1 MNIIHK
7 LTWQYMKKNKRRTIV
22 TMIGIII
29 SVAMMTAVTTACASF
44 TDLYERKTIASD
56 GRWHVLYKNVPSD
69 GVDVIKN
76 DANSESVTVSA
87 DMGYDAVDS
96 KNAYKPYV
104 FLKAYNTESFEGLPI
119 KLISGRMPQNS
130 SEILI
135 PDHLR
140 NNGGIE
146 WKIGDT
152 VDVTLS
158 DRSVKGED
166 GQSYTLTQDNGYVGE
181 DSGSAE
187 TLVAKAE
194 KKSYTIVGLIERP
207 DFEPYWAPGY
217 MILTG
222 LDENSPKTETVN
234 VSVWQKHV
242 DKNIYDDSK
251 ELAKKAGA
259 DSENIS
265 YNTILIGLSGVNRAN
280 GFITMMYMLVI
291 LLLIIIV
298 ISSVSLIYNA
308 FAISL
313 TERSRQLGMLAG
325 VGATKRQK
333 RASVYYEGFLVGIIS
348 IPLGIASGIGG
359 LAIAFKCISPLFEFT
374 FSEWNQPLYV
384 VVSWPSVIA
393 AAAVAVITIFISTY
407 IPARR
412 ASVISPIDG
421 IRQNHDIKLTKKK
434 VKTSRLTRKLFGFE
448 GELALKNLKRNK
460 KRYRATVVSMAVSGA
475 LFLGVSGFV
484 HSLEISSEM
493 LLEDSYVDFKVQGDR
508 AYFEEISEMPG
519 VSRDTEMTYAYNFY
533 VNRSDL
539 KLSDE
544 FQKMRD
550 KMYADADSE
559 YVASGDFYNVNLH
572 SMDEESLRAFL
583 REAGLSESVLD
594 GENSAILLNSVTV
607 VGPSSKGRTEFF
619 DCSENQKIP
628 LLFTESSYDAES
640 EDFETKDKS
649 AGELTVAA
657 VLDISPWCLPLNMN
671 LFETENVWL
680 LVSEKTMENI
690 VNSDDYIPAAI
701 TSLCLDSDNPK
712 ATMAALDDYVK
723 QYSNERGVSYY
734 SSWKTIESNQ
744 NLLRIISV
752 FAYGFIILMTAIC
765 TANIINTTSTGI
777 SMRRKEFAMLKSVGM
792 TPKIFNRMII
802 YESLFYGVKAL
813 IFGMPAGLLFMW
825 LFYKSTA
832 GSIYSRFTLPWLNII
847 LVVVMIFV
855 ITGLS
860 MMYSVRKI
868 RKENVIEALK
878 GE

>member
-56 GRWHVLYKNVPSD
+56 GRWHVIYKNVSLD

-146 WKIGDT
+146 WKVGDT
-152 VDVTLS
+152 VDLTLS

-187 TLVAKAE
+187 MLVAKAE

-222 LDENSPKTETVN
+222 LDENSPKTEKVN

-265 YNTILIGLSGVNRAN
+265 YNTILLGLSGVNRAN

-460 KRYRATVVSMAVSGA
+460 KRYRATVVSMAVSVA

-533 VNRSDL
+533 VNRSGL

-583 REAGLSESVLD
+583 REAGLSESILD

-607 VGPSSKGRTEFF
+607 VGPSSKGRTKLF

-813 IFGMPAGLLFMW
+813 IFGMPAGLFFMW

>member
-56 GRWHVLYKNVPSD
+56 GRWHVIYKNVSLD

-146 WKIGDT
+146 WKVGDT
-152 VDVTLS
+152 VDLTLS

-187 TLVAKAE
+187 MLVAKAE

-222 LDENSPKTETVN
+222 LDENSPKTEKVN

-265 YNTILIGLSGVNRAN
+265 YNTILLGLSGVNRAN

-460 KRYRATVVSMAVSGA
+460 KRYRATVVSMAVSVA

-533 VNRSDL
+533 VNRSGL

-594 GENSAILLNSVTV
+594 GENSAILLNGVTV
-607 VGPSSKGRTEFF
+607 VGPSSKGRTKLF

-792 TPKIFNRMII
+792 TPKTFNRMII

>member
-44 TDLYERKTIASD
+44 TDLYERKTIARD
-56 GRWHVLYKNVPSD
+56 GRWHVIYKNVSLD

-76 DANSESVTVSA
+76 DANSESVTISA

-104 FLKAYNTESFEGLPI
+104 FLKAYNPESFEGLPI

-135 PDHLR
+135 PDHLK

-146 WKIGDT
+146 WKVGDT
-152 VDVTLS
+152 VDLTLS
-158 DRSVKGED
+158 DRSVKGVD

-187 TLVAKAE
+187 TLVVKAE

-217 MILTG
+217 MLLTG

-265 YNTILIGLSGVNRAN
+265 YNTILLGLSGVNRAN

-333 RASVYYEGFLVGIIS
+333 RSSVYYEGFLVGIIS
-348 IPLGIASGIGG
+348 IPVGIASGIGG

-374 FSEWNQPLYV
+374 FSDWNQPLYV

-460 KRYRATVVSMAVSGA
+460 KRYRATVVSMAVSVA

-533 VNRSDL
+533 VNRSNL

-657 VLDISPWCLPLNMN
+657 VLDISPWCLPLNMD

-792 TPKIFNRMII
+792 TPKTFNRMII

-813 IFGMPAGLLFMW
+813 IFGMPAGLFFMW

>member
-56 GRWHVLYKNVPSD
+56 GRWHVIYKNVSLD

-76 DANSESVTVSA
+76 DENSESVTVSA

-104 FLKAYNTESFEGLPI
+104 FLKAYNPESFEGLPI

-146 WKIGDT
+146 WKVGDT

-187 TLVAKAE
+187 MLVAKAE
-194 KKSYTIVGLIERP
+194 KKPYTIVGLIERP

-222 LDENSPKTETVN
+222 LDENSPKTEKVN

-265 YNTILIGLSGVNRAN
+265 YNTILLGLSGVNRAN

-333 RASVYYEGFLVGIIS
+333 RASVYYEGFLVGIIN

-460 KRYRATVVSMAVSGA
+460 KRYRATVVSMAVSVA

-607 VGPSSKGRTEFF
+607 IGPSSKGRTEFF

-792 TPKIFNRMII
+792 TPKTFNRMII

>member
-56 GRWHVLYKNVPSD
+56 GRWHVIYKNVSLD

-135 PDHLR
+135 PDHLK

-146 WKIGDT
+146 WKVGDT
-152 VDVTLS
+152 VDLTLS

-166 GQSYTLTQDNGYVGE
+166 GQSYTLTQDNSYVGE

-222 LDENSPKTETVN
+222 LDENSPETETVN

-265 YNTILIGLSGVNRAN
+265 YNTILLGLSGVNRAN

-298 ISSVSLIYNA
+298 ISSVSMIYNA

-333 RASVYYEGFLVGIIS
+333 RSSVYYEGFLVGIIS
-348 IPLGIASGIGG
+348 IPVGIASGIGG

-374 FSEWNQPLYV
+374 FSDWNQPLYV

-434 VKTSRLTRKLFGFE
+434 VKTSRLTRKFFGFE

-460 KRYRATVVSMAVSGA
+460 KRYRATVVSMAVSVA

-607 VGPSSKGRTEFF
+607 VGPSSKGRTKLF
-619 DCSENQKIP
+619 DCSENQKLS
-628 LLFTESSYDAES
+628 LLFTESSYNAES

-792 TPKIFNRMII
+792 TPKTFNRMII

-813 IFGMPAGLLFMW
+813 IFGMPAGLFFMW

>member
-56 GRWHVLYKNVPSD
+56 GRWHVIYKNVSLD

-146 WKIGDT
+146 WKVGDT
-152 VDVTLS
+152 VDLTLS

-222 LDENSPKTETVN
+222 LDENSPKTEKVN

-265 YNTILIGLSGVNRAN
+265 YNTILLGLSGVNRAN

-460 KRYRATVVSMAVSGA
+460 KRYRATVVSMAVSVA

-508 AYFEEISEMPG
+508 TYFEEISEMPG

-583 REAGLSESVLD
+583 REAGLSESILD

-607 VGPSSKGRTEFF
+607 VGPSSKGRTKLF

-813 IFGMPAGLLFMW
+813 IFGMPAGLFFMW

>member
-460 KRYRATVVSMAVSGA
+460 KRYRATVVSMAVSVA

-607 VGPSSKGRTEFF
+607 VGPSSKGRTKLF

-752 FAYGFIILMTAIC
+752 FAYGFIILMIAIC

-792 TPKIFNRMII
+792 TPKTFNRMII

>member
-1 MNIIHK
+1 M
-7 LTWQYMKKNKRRTIV
+7 
-22 TMIGIII
+22 
-29 SVAMMTAVTTACASF
+29 
-44 TDLYERKTIASD
+44 
-56 GRWHVLYKNVPSD
+56 
-69 GVDVIKN
+69 
-76 DANSESVTVSA
+76 
-87 DMGYDAVDS
+87 
-96 KNAYKPYV
+96 
-104 FLKAYNTESFEGLPI
+104 
-119 KLISGRMPQNS
+119 
-130 SEILI
+130 
-135 PDHLR
+135 
-140 NNGGIE
+140 
-146 WKIGDT
+146 
-152 VDVTLS
+152 
-158 DRSVKGED
+158 
-166 GQSYTLTQDNGYVGE
+166 
-181 DSGSAE
+181 
-187 TLVAKAE
+187 
-194 KKSYTIVGLIERP
+194 
-207 DFEPYWAPGY
+207 
-217 MILTG
+217 
-222 LDENSPKTETVN
+222 
-234 VSVWQKHV
+234 
-242 DKNIYDDSK
+242 
-251 ELAKKAGA
+251 
-259 DSENIS
+259 
-265 YNTILIGLSGVNRAN
+265 
-280 GFITMMYMLVI
+280 
-291 LLLIIIV
+291 
-298 ISSVSLIYNA
+298 
-308 FAISL
+308 
-313 TERSRQLGMLAG
+313 
-325 VGATKRQK
+325 
-333 RASVYYEGFLVGIIS
+333 GIIS

-359 LAIAFKCISPLFEFT
+359 LAIAFKCISPLFEFA

-460 KRYRATVVSMAVSGA
+460 KRYRATVVSMAVSVA

-607 VGPSSKGRTEFF
+607 VGPSSKGRTKLF

-752 FAYGFIILMTAIC
+752 FAYGFIILMIAIC

-792 TPKIFNRMII
+792 TPKTFNRMII

>member
-56 GRWHVLYKNVPSD
+56 GRWHVIYKNVSLD

-146 WKIGDT
+146 WKVGDT
-152 VDVTLS
+152 VDLTLS

-222 LDENSPKTETVN
+222 LDENSPKTEKVN

-265 YNTILIGLSGVNRAN
+265 YNTILLGLSGVNRAN

-460 KRYRATVVSMAVSGA
+460 KRYRATVVSMAVSVA

-508 AYFEEISEMPG
+508 TYFEEISEMPG

-583 REAGLSESVLD
+583 REAGLSESILD

-607 VGPSSKGRTEFF
+607 VGPSSKGRTKLF

-792 TPKIFNRMII
+792 TPKTFNRMII

>member
-56 GRWHVLYKNVPSD
+56 GRWHVIYKNVSLD
-69 GVDVIKN
+69 SVDVIKN
-76 DANSESVTVSA
+76 DANSESVTISA

-104 FLKAYNTESFEGLPI
+104 FLKAYNPESFEGLPI

-135 PDHLR
+135 PDHLK

-146 WKIGDT
+146 WKVGDT
-152 VDVTLS
+152 VDLTLS

-187 TLVAKAE
+187 MLVAKAE

-265 YNTILIGLSGVNRAN
+265 YNTILLGLSGVNRAN

-333 RASVYYEGFLVGIIS
+333 RSSVYYEGFLVGIIS
-348 IPLGIASGIGG
+348 IPVGIASGIGG

-374 FSEWNQPLYV
+374 FSDWNQPLYV

-460 KRYRATVVSMAVSGA
+460 KRYRATVVSMAVSVA

-544 FQKMRD
+544 FQKMRE

-559 YVASGDFYNVNLH
+559 YVASEDRYYVNLH

-607 VGPSSKGRTEFF
+607 VGPSSKGRTKLF
-619 DCSENQKIP
+619 DCSENQKLS
-628 LLFTESSYDAES
+628 LLFTESSYDAQS

-792 TPKIFNRMII
+792 TPKTFNRMII

-813 IFGMPAGLLFMW
+813 IFGMPAGLFFMW

>member
-56 GRWHVLYKNVPSD
+56 GRWHVIYKNVSLD

-104 FLKAYNTESFEGLPI
+104 FLKAYNPESFEGLPI

-135 PDHLR
+135 PDHLK

-146 WKIGDT
+146 WKVGDT
-152 VDVTLS
+152 VDLTLS

-187 TLVAKAE
+187 MLVAKAE

-265 YNTILIGLSGVNRAN
+265 YNTILLGLSGVNRAN

-460 KRYRATVVSMAVSGA
+460 KRYRATVVSMAVSVA

-583 REAGLSESVLD
+583 REAGLSESILD

-640 EDFETKDKS
+640 EDFETKEKS

-657 VLDISPWCLPLNMN
+657 VLDISPWCLSLNMN
-671 LFETENVWL
+671 LFETENVCL

-792 TPKIFNRMII
+792 TPKTFNRMII

>member
-56 GRWHVLYKNVPSD
+56 GRWHVIYKNVSLD

-135 PDHLR
+135 PDHLK

-146 WKIGDT
+146 WKVGDT
-152 VDVTLS
+152 VDLTLS

-265 YNTILIGLSGVNRAN
+265 YNTILLGLSGVNRAN

-460 KRYRATVVSMAVSGA
+460 KRYRATVVSMAVSVA

-533 VNRSDL
+533 VNRSGL

-607 VGPSSKGRTEFF
+607 VGPSSKGRTKLF

-640 EDFETKDKS
+640 ENFETKDKS

-680 LVSEKTMENI
+680 LVSEKTLENI

-792 TPKIFNRMII
+792 TPKTFNRMII

>member
-76 DANSESVTVSA
+76 DENSESVTISA

-146 WKIGDT
+146 WKVGDT
-152 VDVTLS
+152 VDLTLS

-265 YNTILIGLSGVNRAN
+265 YNTILLGLSGVNRAN

-359 LAIAFKCISPLFEFT
+359 LAVAFKCISPLFEFT

-460 KRYRATVVSMAVSGA
+460 KRYRATVVSMAVSVA

-572 SMDEESLRAFL
+572 SMDEENLRAFL
-583 REAGLSESVLD
+583 REAGLSESILD
-594 GENSAILLNSVTV
+594 GENSAILLNGVTV
-607 VGPSSKGRTEFF
+607 VGPSSKGRTKLF

-752 FAYGFIILMTAIC
+752 FAYGFIILMIAIC

-792 TPKIFNRMII
+792 TPKTFNRMII

>member
-56 GRWHVLYKNVPSD
+56 GRWHVIYKNVSLD

-76 DANSESVTVSA
+76 DANSEYVTVSA

-104 FLKAYNTESFEGLPI
+104 FLKAYNPESFEGLPI

-135 PDHLR
+135 PDHLK

-146 WKIGDT
+146 WKVGDT
-152 VDVTLS
+152 VDLTLS

-265 YNTILIGLSGVNRAN
+265 YNTILLGLSGVNRAN

-460 KRYRATVVSMAVSGA
+460 KRYRATVVSMAVSVA

-533 VNRSDL
+533 VNRSGL

-607 VGPSSKGRTEFF
+607 VGPSSKGRTKLF

-640 EDFETKDKS
+640 ENFETKDKS

-680 LVSEKTMENI
+680 LVSEKTLENI

-792 TPKIFNRMII
+792 TPKTFNRMII

>member
-1 MNIIHK
+1 
-7 LTWQYMKKNKRRTIV
+7 
-22 TMIGIII
+22 
-29 SVAMMTAVTTACASF
+29 
-44 TDLYERKTIASD
+44 
-56 GRWHVLYKNVPSD
+56 
-69 GVDVIKN
+69 
-76 DANSESVTVSA
+76 
-87 DMGYDAVDS
+87 
-96 KNAYKPYV
+96 
-104 FLKAYNTESFEGLPI
+104 
-119 KLISGRMPQNS
+119 
-130 SEILI
+130 
-135 PDHLR
+135 
-140 NNGGIE
+140 
-146 WKIGDT
+146 
-152 VDVTLS
+152 
-158 DRSVKGED
+158 
-166 GQSYTLTQDNGYVGE
+166 
-181 DSGSAE
+181 
-187 TLVAKAE
+187 
-194 KKSYTIVGLIERP
+194 
-207 DFEPYWAPGY
+207 

-222 LDENSPKTETVN
+222 LDENSPKTEKVN

-265 YNTILIGLSGVNRAN
+265 YNTILLGLSGVNRAN

-359 LAIAFKCISPLFEFT
+359 LAIAFKCISPLFEFA

-460 KRYRATVVSMAVSGA
+460 KRYRATVVSMAVSVA

-607 VGPSSKGRTEFF
+607 VGPSSKGRTKLF

-752 FAYGFIILMTAIC
+752 FAYGFIILMIAIC

-792 TPKIFNRMII
+792 TPKTFNRMII

>member
-56 GRWHVLYKNVPSD
+56 GRWHVIYKNVSLD

-76 DANSESVTVSA
+76 DANSEYVTVSA

-104 FLKAYNTESFEGLPI
+104 FLKAYNPESFEGLPI

-135 PDHLR
+135 PDHLK

-146 WKIGDT
+146 WKVGDT
-152 VDVTLS
+152 VDLTLS

-187 TLVAKAE
+187 MLVAKAE

-265 YNTILIGLSGVNRAN
+265 YNTILLGLSGVNRAN

-460 KRYRATVVSMAVSGA
+460 KRYRATVVSMAVSVA

-533 VNRSDL
+533 VNRSGL

-607 VGPSSKGRTEFF
+607 VGPSSKGRTKLF

-640 EDFETKDKS
+640 ENFETKDKS

-680 LVSEKTMENI
+680 LVSEKTLENI

-765 TANIINTTSTGI
+765 TANIINTASTGI

-792 TPKIFNRMII
+792 TPKTFNRMII

>member
-44 TDLYERKTIASD
+44 TDLYERKTIARD
-56 GRWHVLYKNVPSD
+56 GRWHVIYKNVSLD

-76 DANSESVTVSA
+76 DANSESVTISA

-104 FLKAYNTESFEGLPI
+104 FLKAYNPESFEGLPI

-135 PDHLR
+135 PDHLK

-146 WKIGDT
+146 WKVGDT
-152 VDVTLS
+152 VDLTLS

-187 TLVAKAE
+187 TLVVKAE

-217 MILTG
+217 MLLTG

-265 YNTILIGLSGVNRAN
+265 YNTILLGLSGVNRAN

-348 IPLGIASGIGG
+348 IPIGIASGIGG

-460 KRYRATVVSMAVSGA
+460 KRYRATVVSMAVSVA

-640 EDFETKDKS
+640 EAFETKDKS

-657 VLDISPWCLPLNMN
+657 VLDISPWCLPLNMD

-792 TPKIFNRMII
+792 TPKTFNRMII

-813 IFGMPAGLLFMW
+813 IFGMPAGLFFMW

>member
-76 DANSESVTVSA
+76 DENSESVTISA

-146 WKIGDT
+146 WKVGDT
-152 VDVTLS
+152 VDLTLS

-265 YNTILIGLSGVNRAN
+265 YNTILLGLSGVNRAN

-308 FAISL
+308 FEISL

-359 LAIAFKCISPLFEFT
+359 LAVAFKCISPLFEFT

-460 KRYRATVVSMAVSGA
+460 KRYRATVVSMAVSVA

-533 VNRSDL
+533 VNHSDL

-607 VGPSSKGRTEFF
+607 VGPSSKGRTKLF

-792 TPKIFNRMII
+792 TPKTFNRMII

>member
-76 DANSESVTVSA
+76 DENSESVTISA

-146 WKIGDT
+146 WKVGDT
-152 VDVTLS
+152 VDLTLS

-265 YNTILIGLSGVNRAN
+265 YNTILLGLSGVNRAN

-359 LAIAFKCISPLFEFT
+359 LAVAFKCISPLFEFT

-421 IRQNHDIKLTKKK
+421 IRQNQDIKLTKKK

-460 KRYRATVVSMAVSGA
+460 KRYRATVVSMAVSVA

-607 VGPSSKGRTEFF
+607 VGPSSKGRTKLF

-792 TPKIFNRMII
+792 TPKTFNRMII

>member
-56 GRWHVLYKNVPSD
+56 GRWHVIYKNVSLD
-69 GVDVIKN
+69 SVDVIKN
-76 DANSESVTVSA
+76 DANSESVTISA

-104 FLKAYNTESFEGLPI
+104 FLKAYNPESFEGLPI

-135 PDHLR
+135 PDHLK

-146 WKIGDT
+146 WKVGDT
-152 VDVTLS
+152 VDLTLS

-187 TLVAKAE
+187 TLVVKAE

-265 YNTILIGLSGVNRAN
+265 YNTILLGLSGVNRAN

-460 KRYRATVVSMAVSGA
+460 KRYRATVVSMAVSVA

-680 LVSEKTMENI
+680 LVSEKTLENI

-792 TPKIFNRMII
+792 TPKTFNRMII

-813 IFGMPAGLLFMW
+813 IFGMPAGLFFMW

>member
-56 GRWHVLYKNVPSD
+56 GRWHVIYKNVSLD

-146 WKIGDT
+146 WKVGDT
-152 VDVTLS
+152 VDLTLS

-187 TLVAKAE
+187 MLVAKAE

-222 LDENSPKTETVN
+222 LDENSPKTEKVN

-265 YNTILIGLSGVNRAN
+265 YNTILLGLSGVNRAN

-359 LAIAFKCISPLFEFT
+359 LAIAFKCISPLFEFA

-680 LVSEKTMENI
+680 LVSDKTMENI

>member
-56 GRWHVLYKNVPSD
+56 GRWHVIYKNVSLD

-104 FLKAYNTESFEGLPI
+104 FLKAYNPESFEGIPI

-135 PDHLR
+135 PDHLK

-146 WKIGDT
+146 WKVGDT
-152 VDVTLS
+152 VDLTLS

-187 TLVAKAE
+187 TLVVKAE

-265 YNTILIGLSGVNRAN
+265 YNTILLGLSGVNHAN

-460 KRYRATVVSMAVSGA
+460 KRYRATVVSMAVSVA

-607 VGPSSKGRTEFF
+607 VGPSSKGRTKLF

-640 EDFETKDKS
+640 ENFETKDKS

-680 LVSEKTMENI
+680 LVSEKTLENI

-792 TPKIFNRMII
+792 TPKTFNRMII

>member
-56 GRWHVLYKNVPSD
+56 GRWHVIYKNVSLD

-146 WKIGDT
+146 WKVGDT
-152 VDVTLS
+152 VDLTLS

-265 YNTILIGLSGVNRAN
+265 YNTILLGLSGVNRAN

-460 KRYRATVVSMAVSGA
+460 KRYRATVVSMAVSVA

-572 SMDEESLRAFL
+572 SMDEENLRAFL
-583 REAGLSESVLD
+583 REAGLSESILD
-594 GENSAILLNSVTV
+594 GENSAILLNGVTV
-607 VGPSSKGRTEFF
+607 VGPSSKGRTKLF

-680 LVSEKTMENI
+680 LVSEKTLENI

-792 TPKIFNRMII
+792 TPKTFNRMII

>member
-56 GRWHVLYKNVPSD
+56 GRWHVIYKNVSLD
-69 GVDVIKN
+69 SVDVIKN
-76 DANSESVTVSA
+76 DANSESVTISA

-104 FLKAYNTESFEGLPI
+104 FLKAYNPESFEGLPI

-135 PDHLR
+135 PDHLK

-146 WKIGDT
+146 WKVGDT
-152 VDVTLS
+152 VDLTLS

-166 GQSYTLTQDNGYVGE
+166 GQSYTLTQDNSYVGE

-265 YNTILIGLSGVNRAN
+265 YNTILLGLSGVNRAN

-333 RASVYYEGFLVGIIS
+333 RSSVYYEGFLVGIIS
-348 IPLGIASGIGG
+348 IPVGIASGIGG
-359 LAIAFKCISPLFEFT
+359 LTIAFKCISPLFEFT

-460 KRYRATVVSMAVSGA
+460 KRYRATVVSMAVSVA

-572 SMDEESLRAFL
+572 SMDEENLRAFL

-607 VGPSSKGRTEFF
+607 VGPSSKGRTKLF

-792 TPKIFNRMII
+792 TPKTFNRMII

>member
-56 GRWHVLYKNVPSD
+56 GRWHVIYKNVSLD

-76 DANSESVTVSA
+76 DANSESVTISA

-135 PDHLR
+135 PDHLK

-146 WKIGDT
+146 WKVGDT
-152 VDVTLS
+152 VDLTLS

-166 GQSYTLTQDNGYVGE
+166 GQSYTLTQDNSYVGE

-234 VSVWQKHV
+234 ASVWQKHV

-265 YNTILIGLSGVNRAN
+265 YNTILLGLSGVNRAN

-333 RASVYYEGFLVGIIS
+333 RSSVYYEGFLVGIIS
-348 IPLGIASGIGG
+348 IPVGIASGIGG

-374 FSEWNQPLYV
+374 FSDWNQPLYV

-460 KRYRATVVSMAVSGA
+460 KRYRATVVSMAVSVA

-519 VSRDTEMTYAYNFY
+519 VSRDTEITYAYNFY
-533 VNRSDL
+533 VNHNDL

-544 FQKMRD
+544 FQKMRE

-559 YVASGDFYNVNLH
+559 YVASEDRYYVNLH

-607 VGPSSKGRTEFF
+607 VGPSSKGRTKLF
-619 DCSENQKIP
+619 DCSENQKLS
-628 LLFTESSYDAES
+628 LLFTESSYDAQS

-792 TPKIFNRMII
+792 TPKTFNRMII

-813 IFGMPAGLLFMW
+813 IFGMPAGLFFMW

>member
-56 GRWHVLYKNVPSD
+56 GRWHVIYKNVSLD

-146 WKIGDT
+146 WKVGDT
-152 VDVTLS
+152 VDLTLS

-187 TLVAKAE
+187 MLVAKAE

-222 LDENSPKTETVN
+222 LDENSPKTEKVN

-265 YNTILIGLSGVNRAN
+265 YNTILLGLSGVNRAN

-359 LAIAFKCISPLFEFT
+359 LAIAFKCISPLFEFA

-460 KRYRATVVSMAVSGA
+460 KRYRATVVSMAVSVA

-607 VGPSSKGRTEFF
+607 VGPSSKGRTKLF

-752 FAYGFIILMTAIC
+752 FAYGFIILMIAIC

-792 TPKIFNRMII
+792 TPKTFNRMII

>member
-76 DANSESVTVSA
+76 DENSESVTISA

-146 WKIGDT
+146 WKVGDT
-152 VDVTLS
+152 VDLTLS
-158 DRSVKGED
+158 DRSVKGGD

-265 YNTILIGLSGVNRAN
+265 YNTILLGLSGVNRAN

-359 LAIAFKCISPLFEFT
+359 LAVAFKCISPLFEFT

-460 KRYRATVVSMAVSGA
+460 KRYRATVVSMAVSVA

-607 VGPSSKGRTEFF
+607 VGPSSKGRTKLF

-628 LLFTESSYDAES
+628 LLFTESAYDAES

-792 TPKIFNRMII
+792 TPKTFNRMII

>member
-56 GRWHVLYKNVPSD
+56 GRWHVIYKNVSLD

-146 WKIGDT
+146 WKVGDT
-152 VDVTLS
+152 VDLTLS

-222 LDENSPKTETVN
+222 LDENSPKTEKVN

>member
-56 GRWHVLYKNVPSD
+56 GRWHVIYKNVSLD

-135 PDHLR
+135 PDHLK

-146 WKIGDT
+146 WKVGDT
-152 VDVTLS
+152 VDLTLS

-166 GQSYTLTQDNGYVGE
+166 GQSYTLTQDNSYVGE

-265 YNTILIGLSGVNRAN
+265 YNTILLGLSGVNRAN

-333 RASVYYEGFLVGIIS
+333 RSSVYYEGFLVGIIS
-348 IPLGIASGIGG
+348 IPVGIASGIGG

-374 FSEWNQPLYV
+374 FSDWNQPLYV

-460 KRYRATVVSMAVSGA
+460 KRYRATVVSMAVSVA

-519 VSRDTEMTYAYNFY
+519 VSRDTEMTYAYNFF
-533 VNRSDL
+533 VNRNDL

-544 FQKMRD
+544 FQKMRE

-559 YVASGDFYNVNLH
+559 YVASEDRYYVNLH

-594 GENSAILLNSVTV
+594 GENSAILLNSATV
-607 VGPSSKGRTEFF
+607 VGPSSKGRTKLF
-619 DCSENQKIP
+619 DCSENQKLS
-628 LLFTESSYDAES
+628 LLFTESSYNAES

-792 TPKIFNRMII
+792 TPKTFNRMII